1 MPERVHFYCDRNNPT
16 HYFDFERVDGSA
28 ALADSYALRFQV
40 YCRERGFL
48 PEAAY
53 PDERESDAYDA
64 RASHFG
70 GFYRDGSF
78 AGTVRL
84 VHGTL
89 DTLPLQSKCVVDPA
103 TLPADIAVARVA
115 EISRLAVSKAFRRRV
130 TDGILPGLE
139 DGAERQAAHP
149 QRRRNCPEL
158 VLGLYKILYHETK
171 RQRIDYW
178 FAAMESPL
186 AKLLN
191 RFHFEFRPIGPE
203 IDYYGPV
210 RPYLLDIAECEQAV
224 HARCPGTFARFV
236 EGLPRHLQPGW
247 FAPPSAGAAP
257 MGSESGRSVERG
269 W

>member
-1 MPERVHFYCDRNNPT
+1 MSKRVHFLCDRQDPT
-16 HYFDFERVDGSA
+16 HYFEFAPLDESA
-28 ALADSYALRFQV
+28 ALAESYAIRFQV
-40 YCRERGFL
+40 YCRERAFL

-53 PDERESDAYDA
+53 PDERESDTYDA

-70 GFYRDGSF
+70 GFYRDGSL

-84 VHGTL
+84 VHGPL
-89 DTLPLQSKCVVDPA
+89 DTLPLQSKCTVDPA
-103 TLPADIAVARVA
+103 TLPADAASARVA

-130 TDGILPGLE
+130 TDDVLPGMN
-139 DGAERQAAHP
+139 DGPEQPAAHP

-178 FAAMESPL
+178 FAAMESSL

-210 RPYLLDIAECEQAV
+210 RPYVASLSHLEVEV
-224 HARCPGTFARFV
+224 LKHCPDLFWSFM
-236 EGLPRHLQPGW
+236 EGLEPEHL
-247 FAPPSAGAAP
+247 PPAA
-257 MGSESGRSVERG
+257 RG
-269 W
+269 